1 MVVKFKEENLM
12 TFRHLFLKDY
22 TEHSANTYAV
32 YTQKDMFDHI
42 GHVLEQVGQ
51 YQSFLNGIVQYW

>member
-1 MVVKFKEENLM
+1 MVVTFREENLM

-22 TEHSANTYAV
+22 TDGGANTYAV
-32 YTQKDMFDHI
+32 YTQKDLFDHI

-51 YQSFLNGIVQYW
+51 Y

>member
-1 MVVKFKEENLM
+1 MVVTFREENLM

-22 TEHSANTYAV
+22 TEGRANTYAV

-42 GHVLEQVGQ
+42 GHILVQVGQ
-51 YQSFLNGIVQYW
+51 Y